1 MLDTTTLLDH
11 LPARLH
17 ERVIEEAERLTGG
30 PAALYVVDIS
40 GTCLRRLCGSAGL
53 PAEVPLI
60 NGIGP
65 EIGADG
71 FDEMRAQL
79 ESALVGAAVAPLWLR
94 GRATC
99 VLVAANGGIDAE
111 ELQRLAEIAAPAVE
125 LAPGYTDVFDR
136 ARRHRPATAAA
147 EIQQDLLAP
156 RMATV
161 TGGRLAG
168 SLLPA
173 YDVGGDWFDHAENPE
188 GAWLGVAD
196 AMGRG
201 SRAAGISAVAI
212 GAFRA
217 ARRAGAS
224 LEECC
229 AAIDETVSDLHS
241 NTFVTIV
248 LANWHART
256 RTLTWI
262 NCGHPLPLLLT
273 RDGRVT
279 ELDGEGTHPLG
290 LWRDQ
295 RDGFVR
301 NQLTLEMGDRVLL
314 YSDGITDRR
323 MSDGEFL
330 GIDGLLDALADLREA
345 SASQTVIALETMI
358 RSASDAELA
367 DDATQLVLEVTG

>member
-1 MLDTTTLLDH
+1 MFDTTTLLDQ
-11 LPARLH
+11 LPALLP

-30 PAALYVVDIS
+30 PAALYLVDIS
-40 GTCLRRLCGSAGL
+40 GTSLRRLRGSAGL
-53 PAEVPLI
+53 PAELPLV

-71 FDEMRAQL
+71 FEEMRAQL
-79 ESALVGAAVAPLWLR
+79 EAALVGAVVAPLWLR

-99 VLVAANGGIDAE
+99 VLVAAGGDVE

-125 LAPGYTDVFDR
+125 LAAGYTDVFDR

-156 RMATV
+156 RMAVV
-161 TGGRLAG
+161 TGARVAG

-201 SRAAGISAVAI
+201 SKAAAISAVAI

-217 ARRAGAS
+217 ARRAGAG

-229 AAIDETVSDLHS
+229 GAIDETVSELQS
-241 NTFVTIV
+241 NTFVTTV
-248 LANWHART
+248 LANWHAST

-279 ELDGEGTHPLG
+279 ELDGAGTHPLG

-301 NQLTLEMGDRVLL
+301 NQLTLGIGDRVLL

-330 GIDGLLDALADLREA
+330 GIDGLLDALAGLREA
-345 SASQTVIALETMI
+345 SASQTVIALESLI
-358 RSASDAELA
+358 RSASQAKLA
-367 DDATQLVLEVTG
+367 DDATQLVLEVTD